1 MNKGNVYTQEDALCF
16 CAATCG
22 GGARP
27 CAWVG
32 GTAAGVFSREVVSL
46 RTTLSVLCLAAA
58 MLAGVLCGPRACRAA
73 PAGQL
78 ALSPCQLHQALD
90 LTLVQAE
97 CGRLAVPENPAAP
110 GGRQISLR
118 LAVVPAIS
126 TRKRPDPLFVLAG
139 GPGMGAAS
147 FYTSVAP
154 VFALI
159 HRDRD
164 IVLLDQRG
172 TGDSNALDCESS
184 GDDLLQS
191 TTAQIVAATERCLK
205 MLSAHADVRF
215 YTTSIAIQDLDRV
228 RAGLGYDRIN
238 LYGSSYGT
246 IVAQQYLRRFPD
258 RVRSVILDGVV
269 PPQLALGATSALD
282 AQATLSSIFSRCARQ
297 PACHARFG
305 DPAAAYQQVR
315 AELSGR
321 PVWVDLTDPT
331 SGAPQRLQFTSYQLA
346 MVLRLASYTPELAAL
361 LPLDLHE
368 ASASSNF
375 APLAGQFLL
384 IDRVYGD
391 AIAEGMNDTVVCSE
405 DVPFY
410 HVSSEERA
418 ALAKTFLG
426 TSQLDGLEA
435 ICGVWP
441 RGPMDPDFHQPLHS
455 AVPALLLSGG
465 NDPITPPR
473 YAAEAARGFTHSLS
487 LVVPE
492 FGHGQLTDPCMAG
505 VMAQFVRRASVSG
518 LDTACTHH
526 LSPMPFFL
534 TRNGPTP

>member
-1 MNKGNVYTQEDALCF
+1 
-16 CAATCG
+16 
-22 GGARP
+22 
-27 CAWVG
+27 
-32 GTAAGVFSREVVSL
+32 VSL
-46 RTTLSVLCLAAA
+46 RTLLSVFCLAAVLVGA
-58 MLAGVLCGPRACRAA
+58 VFGPGACQAAQAGPLR
-73 PAGQL
+73 
-78 ALSPCQLHQALD
+78 LSPCQLHQALD

-110 GGRQISLR
+110 GARQIALQV
-118 LAVVPAIS
+118 AVVAAIS

-154 VFALI
+154 VFSLI

-164 IVLLDQRG
+164 IVLVDQRG
-172 TGDSNALDCESS
+172 TGASNALDCESS
-184 GDDLLQS
+184 GDDLDPS
-191 TTAQIVAATERCLK
+191 TTAQIVAETERCLK
-205 MLSAHADVRF
+205 ALSVHADVRF
-215 YTTSIAIQDLDRV
+215 YTTSLAVQDLDQV
-228 RAGLGYDRIN
+228 RTALGYDRIN

-258 RVRSVILDGVV
+258 RVRSVILDGVA
-269 PPQLALGATSALD
+269 PPQVALGATSALD
-282 AQATLSSIFSRCARQ
+282 AQATLSSIFSRCAQQ
-297 PACHARFG
+297 PACQARFG
-305 DPAAAYQQVR
+305 DPEAVYRQVR
-315 AELSGR
+315 DELAAH
-321 PVWVDLTDPT
+321 PVAVDLTDPT
-331 SGAPQRLQFTSYQLA
+331 SGEPQRLPFSSYDLA

-368 ASASSNF
+368 AGTSGNF
-375 APLAGQFLL
+375 GPLAGQFLL

-410 HVSSEERA
+410 HVSSAERA
-418 ALAKTFLG
+418 ELAKTFLG

-441 RGPMDPDFHQPLHS
+441 RGPMDSDFHQPLHS

-465 NDPITPPR
+465 DDPITPPR
-473 YAAEAARGFTHSLS
+473 YAAQAARGFSHSLS
-487 LVVPE
+487 LVVPD

-518 LDTACTHH
+518 LDTMCTRH

>member
-1 MNKGNVYTQEDALCF
+1 MAYPLVQ
-16 CAATCG
+16 
-22 GGARP
+22 
-27 CAWVG
+27 
-32 GTAAGVFSREVVSL
+32 VSL
-46 RTTLSVLCLAAA
+46 RPALLVLCLAAA
-58 MLAGVLCGPRACRAA
+58 IPAGVLVAPRACHAA
-73 PAGQL
+73 PAGEL
-78 ALSPCQLHQALD
+78 ALSGCELRQGLD
-90 LTLVQAE
+90 LTLTQAQ

-110 GGRQISLR
+110 RGRQILLR
-118 LAVVPAIS
+118 VAVVPAIS

-154 VFALI
+154 VFERI
-159 HRDRD
+159 RRDRD
-164 IVLLDQRG
+164 IVLVDQRG

-184 GDDLLQS
+184 EEDLYQS
-191 TTAQIVAATERCLK
+191 TTAQIVAETERCLR

-215 YTTSIAIQDLDRV
+215 YTTSLAVQDLDRV
-228 RAGLGYDRIN
+228 RAALGYDRIN

-246 IVAQQYLRRFPD
+246 IVAQEYLRRFPG
-258 RVRSVILDGVV
+258 RVRSVVLDGVV

-282 AQATLSSIFSRCARQ
+282 AQAALSSIFSRCVAE
-297 PACHARFG
+297 PACHERFG
-305 DPAAAYQQVR
+305 DPAAAYRQVR
-315 AELSGR
+315 DELAGH
-321 PVWVDLTDPT
+321 PIWVDLTDPT
-331 SGAPQRLQFTSYQLA
+331 SGEPYRLQFTSYHLA

-368 ASASSNF
+368 AGASANY

-410 HVSSEERA
+410 HVGAAERA
-418 ALAKTFLG
+418 ELAKTFLG

-435 ICGVWP
+435 ICRVWP
-441 RGPMDPDFHQPLHS
+441 RGPVDPDFHQPLHS
-455 AVPALLLSGG
+455 SVPALLLSGS

-473 YAAEAARGFTHSLS
+473 YAAQASHGFVHSLS
-487 LVVPE
+487 LVVPG

-505 VMAQFVRRASVSG
+505 VMARFVDRASVSG
-518 LDTACTHH
+518 LDTDCTGY
-526 LSPMPFFL
+526 LAPMPFFL

>member
-1 MNKGNVYTQEDALCF
+1 MPRHGLEARHIF
-16 CAATCG
+16 CRWESVT
-22 GGARP
+22 
-27 CAWVG
+27 
-32 GTAAGVFSREVVSL
+32 L
-46 RTTLSVLCLAAA
+46 RTTSSFLCLVAAVLVGGL
-58 MLAGVLCGPRACRAA
+58 LAPGACQAA
-73 PAGQL
+73 QAGQL
-78 ALSPCQLHQALD
+78 QLSPCQLHQALD
-90 LTLVQAE
+90 LTLVEAE
-97 CGRLAVPENPAAP
+97 CGRLTVPENPAAP
-110 GGRQISLR
+110 GGRQIRLR
-118 LAVVPAIS
+118 VAVVPAIS

-147 FYTSVAP
+147 FYTSVEP

-172 TGDSNALDCESS
+172 TGDSNPLNCDS
-184 GDDLLQS
+184 GEDDLDQS
-191 TTAQIVAATERCLK
+191 STADIVAATGRCLK
-205 MLSAHADVRF
+205 TLSARADVRF
-215 YTTSIAIQDLDRV
+215 YTTSIAVQDLDRV
-228 RAGLGYDRIN
+228 RAALGYDQID

-269 PPQLALGATSALD
+269 PPELALGATSALD
-282 AQATLSSIFSRCARQ
+282 AQATLSSIFARCARQ

-315 AELSGR
+315 AELSSH
-321 PVWVDLTDPT
+321 PVGVDLTDPT
-331 SGAPQRLQFTSYQLA
+331 SGKPDRMPFSSYDLA

-368 ASASSNF
+368 ASASGNF
-375 APLAGQFLL
+375 EPLAGQFLL
-384 IDRVYGD
+384 INRVYGD

-410 HVSSEERA
+410 HVDAAQRA
-418 ALAKTFLG
+418 ELANTFLG
-426 TSQLDGLEA
+426 TSQLDGLQA
-435 ICGVWP
+435 ICGLWP
-441 RGPMDPDFHQPLHS
+441 RGPMDSDFHQLLHS
-455 AVPALLLSGG
+455 QVPALLLSGG

-473 YAAEAARGFTHSLS
+473 YAAAAARGFAHSLS
-487 LVVPE
+487 LVVPD

-518 LDTACTHH
+518 LDTACTRH
-526 LSPMPFFL
+526 LAPMPFFL

>member
-1 MNKGNVYTQEDALCF
+1 M
-16 CAATCG
+16 
-22 GGARP
+22 
-27 CAWVG
+27 
-32 GTAAGVFSREVVSL
+32 SL
-46 RTTLSVLCLAAA
+46 RTTLSVLCLVAA
-58 MLAGVLCGPRACRAA
+58 VLVGGLFGPAACRAA
-73 PAGQL
+73 ELGQL

-110 GGRQISLR
+110 GGRQIALR
-118 LAVVPAIS
+118 VAVVPAIS

-147 FYTSVAP
+147 FYASVAP

-184 GDDLLQS
+184 EDDLQQN
-191 TTAQIVAATERCLK
+191 TTAEIVAGTERCLK

-215 YTTSIAIQDLDRV
+215 YTTSIAVQDLDRV
-228 RAGLGYDRIN
+228 RAALGYDRIN

-282 AQATLSSIFSRCARQ
+282 AQATLSSIFSRCVQ
-297 PACHARFG
+297 QTSCHARFG
-305 DPAAAYQQVR
+305 DPAATYRQVR
-315 AELSGR
+315 DELSGH

-331 SGAPQRLQFTSYQLA
+331 SGEPYRLQFTSNQLA
-346 MVLRLASYTPELAAL
+346 AVLRLASYTPELAAL

-368 ASASSNF
+368 AGASSNF

-410 HVSSEERA
+410 HVDADERA
-418 ALAKTFLG
+418 ELAKTFLG
-426 TSQLDGLEA
+426 TSQLDGLQA

-441 RGPMDPDFHQPLHS
+441 RGPMDSDFHQPLHS
-455 AVPALLLSGG
+455 EVPALLLSGG

-473 YAAEAARGFTHSLS
+473 YAAAAARGFSHSLS

-505 VMAQFVRRASVSG
+505 VMAQFVRRASVSS
-518 LDTACTHH
+518 LDTACTRH

>member
-1 MNKGNVYTQEDALCF
+1 M
-16 CAATCG
+16 
-22 GGARP
+22 
-27 CAWVG
+27 
-32 GTAAGVFSREVVSL
+32 SL
-46 RTTLSVLCLAAA
+46 RTTLSVLCLVAA
-58 MLAGVLCGPRACRAA
+58 VLVGGLFGSGACRAA
-73 PAGQL
+73 EPGRL
-78 ALSPCQLHQALD
+78 PLSPCQLHQALD

-110 GGRQISLR
+110 GGRQIALR
-118 LAVVPAIS
+118 VAVVPAIS

-184 GDDLLQS
+184 EDDLHQN
-191 TTAQIVAATERCLK
+191 TTAEIVAGTERCLK

-215 YTTSIAIQDLDRV
+215 YTSSIAVQDLDRV
-228 RAGLGYDRIN
+228 RAALGYDRIN

-282 AQATLSSIFSRCARQ
+282 AQATLSSIFSRCVRQ
-297 PACHARFG
+297 TTCHARFG
-305 DPAAAYQQVR
+305 DPAATYRQVR
-315 AELSGR
+315 DELSGH
-321 PVWVDLTDPT
+321 PVWVELTEPT
-331 SGAPQRLQFTSYQLA
+331 SGEPYRLQFTSYQLA
-346 MVLRLASYTPELAAL
+346 AVLRLASYTPELAAL

-368 ASASSNF
+368 AGASGNF

-410 HVSSEERA
+410 HVDADERA
-418 ALAKTFLG
+418 ELAKTFLG
-426 TSQLDGLEA
+426 TSQLDGLQA

-441 RGPMDPDFHQPLHS
+441 RGPMDSDFHQPLHS
-455 AVPALLLSGG
+455 EVPALLLSGG
-465 NDPITPPR
+465 DDPITPPR
-473 YAAEAARGFTHSLS
+473 YAAAAARGFTHSLS

-518 LDTACTHH
+518 LDTACTRH

>member
-1 MNKGNVYTQEDALCF
+1 M
-16 CAATCG
+16 
-22 GGARP
+22 
-27 CAWVG
+27 
-32 GTAAGVFSREVVSL
+32 SL
-46 RTTLSVLCLAAA
+46 RIIFSLLCLAGA
-58 MLAGVLCGPRACRAA
+58 LIGPGPGRAA
-73 PAGQL
+73 VPGRL
-78 ALSPCQLHQALD
+78 PLTPCQLHQALD

-110 GGRQISLR
+110 GGRQIALR
-118 LAVVPAIS
+118 VAVVPAIS

-147 FYTSVAP
+147 FYTSVEP
-154 VFALI
+154 VFAPV

-164 IVLLDQRG
+164 IVLVDQRG

-184 GDDLLQS
+184 EDDLSAS
-191 TTAQIVAATERCLK
+191 TIPEIVAATERCLEA
-205 MLSAHADVRF
+205 LSAHADVRF
-215 YTTSIAIQDLDRV
+215 YTTSLAVQDLDRV
-228 RAGLGYDRIN
+228 RAALGYDRIN

-258 RVRSVILDGVV
+258 RVRSVILDGVA

-282 AQATLSSIFSRCARQ
+282 AQATLSSIFSRCVRQ
-297 PACHARFG
+297 PACQARFG

-315 AELSGR
+315 ARLSGH
-321 PVWVDLTDPT
+321 PVRVDLTDPT
-331 SGAPQRLQFTSYQLA
+331 SGKPDRLQFTNYQLA

-368 ASASSNF
+368 ASASGDF

-384 IDRVYGD
+384 INRVYGD

-410 HVSSEERA
+410 HVDAAGRA
-418 ALAKTFLG
+418 ELAKTFLG
-426 TSQLDGLEA
+426 TSQLDGLQA

-441 RGPMDPDFHQPLHS
+441 RGPMDSDFHQPLHS
-455 AVPALLLSGG
+455 QVPALLLSGG

-487 LVVPE
+487 LVVPD

-518 LDTACTHH
+518 LDTTCTRH

>member
-1 MNKGNVYTQEDALCF
+1 VN
-16 CAATCG
+16 
-22 GGARP
+22 
-27 CAWVG
+27 
-32 GTAAGVFSREVVSL
+32 L

-58 MLAGVLCGPRACRAA
+58 VLVGGLVAPRACQAA
-73 PAGQL
+73 PADHL
-78 ALSPCQLHQALD
+78 ALLPCQLHQALE
-90 LTLVQAE
+90 LTLVEAE
-97 CGRLAVPENPAAP
+97 CGRLVVPENPAAP
-110 GGRQISLR
+110 RGRQIALR
-118 LAVVPAIS
+118 VAVVPAIS

-147 FYTSVAP
+147 FYTSVEP

-159 HRDRD
+159 NRDRD

-172 TGDSNALDCESS
+172 TGDSNALDCESDA
-184 GDDLLQS
+184 DDLSQN
-191 TTAQIVAATERCLK
+191 TTAEIVAGTERCLK
-205 MLSAHADVRF
+205 TLSAHADVRF
-215 YTTSIAIQDLDRV
+215 YTSSIAVQDLDRV
-228 RAGLGYDRIN
+228 RAALGYDRIN

-269 PPQLALGATSALD
+269 PPQLALGAMSALD
-282 AQATLSSIFSRCARQ
+282 AQATLASIFSRCARQ

-315 AELSGR
+315 AELSGH
-321 PVWVDLTDPT
+321 PVGVDLTDPT
-331 SGAPQRLQFTSYQLA
+331 SGQPYRLPFSSYDLG

-384 IDRVYGD
+384 INRVYGD
-391 AIAEGMNDTVVCSE
+391 AIAEGMNDTVVCAE

-410 HVSSEERA
+410 RISAAERA
-418 ALAKTFLG
+418 DLANTFLG
-426 TSQLDGLEA
+426 TSQLDGLQA

-441 RGPMDPDFHQPLHS
+441 RGPMDADFHQPLHS
-455 AVPALLLSGG
+455 EAPALLLSGG
-465 NDPITPPR
+465 DDPITPPR
-473 YAAEAARGFTHSLS
+473 YAAQAARGFSHSLS
-487 LVVPE
+487 LIVPG

-505 VMAQFVRRASVSG
+505 VMAQFVRRASVAG
-518 LDTACTHH
+518 LDTTCTRH